1 MAVTANAE
9 EIPMYSE
16 NHLIA
21 SILFAIGGFIIW
33 RTGVALANYLD
44 ERALRK
50 LEAKWNAKNNR
61 RETNV

>member
-1 MAVTANAE
+1 
-9 EIPMYSE
+9 MYTE

-21 SILFAIGGFIIW
+21 SILCLIGGFIIW